1 MADSL
6 GILDFLE
13 ILDYPGLP
21 EILDILD
28 KTIELAAAG
37 CVETRKPQASVETLK
52 LSCEATTATSREATV
67 VTKAAG

>member
-1 MADSL
+1 MADAL

-37 CVETRKPQASVETLK
+37 CVETRK
-52 LSCEATTATSREATV
+52 TTGFRAQPTNPVGRV
-67 VTKAAG
+67 YGC